1 MFILYDQELKD
12 GLTPLLLL
20 CIFFH
25 HNNVLFILK
34 FDLQAAQI
42 SRRGNCDGIADA
54 TLLVAVIN
62 HSIISY
68 SNYPLIPN
76 EETTL
81 YMNIII
87 NLYFSWSMSY
97 NYLIMMV

>member
-1 MFILYDQELKD
+1 MFHFGANDVIVELQ
-12 GLTPLLLL
+12 
-20 CIFFH
+20 IFDWTMF
-25 HNNVLFILK
+25 VMFS
-34 FDLQAAQI
+34 D
-42 SRRGNCDGIADA
+42 CDGIADA